1 LGLAAREV
9 KEMTTRG
16 IIEVFNSQ
24 NELLSR
30 IYVHGDMY
38 PKNGAMCEVINFLNK
53 RYLVNG
59 IPPDG
64 FFDVMNGMDNLAA
77 LVTAHLIRWYTK
89 IIRRFY
95 GVKKNDLA
103 AGYVYLYP
111 FNLDIKDT
119 DAEYIYELHPMED
132 EEKLAYPGGA
142 RKVLDVVRVT
152 AKRYEWRN
160 WTAEAHESF
169 FDGPLR
175 DFAKQYCKA

>member
-1 LGLAAREV
+1 
-9 KEMTTRG
+9 MTTRG

-64 FFDVMNGMDNLAA
+64 FFDVINGMDNLAA
-77 LVTAHLIRWYTK
+77 LITAHLIRWYTK
-89 IIRRFY
+89 IIRRFAD
-95 GVKKNDLA
+95 VKKNDLA
-103 AGYVYLYP
+103 AGYIYLYP
-111 FNLDIKDT
+111 FSWDLKDT
-119 DAEYIYELHPMED
+119 DIEYLYQLYPMED
-132 EEKLAYPGGA
+132 EEKLTYRGGA
-142 RKVLDVVRVT
+142 RKAVDVVRVT
-152 AKRYEWRN
+152 VKRLVKEDFDMQKADWN
-160 WTAEAHESF
+160 KKEF
-169 FDGPLR
+169 VNIFDGPLR

>member
-1 LGLAAREV
+1 
-9 KEMTTRG
+9 MTTRG

-38 PKNGAMCEVINFLNK
+38 PDNGVMCEVVKHLGK

-64 FFDVMNGMDNLAA
+64 HFDVVNGMDNLAA
-77 LVTAHLIRWYTK
+77 LITAHLTRWYTK

-95 GVKKNDLA
+95 SVKKNDLA

-119 DAEYIYELHPMED
+119 DAEYIYELRPMMD
-132 EEKLAYPGGA
+132 EEKLVYPGGA

-152 AKRYEWRN
+152 AKRYEWWN
-160 WTAEAHESF
+160 GTGPTDF